1 MSSGAPIR
9 EFARPVRPPL
19 APEHE
24 GMNDLVYL
32 LVVLASFALLTLLAA
47 ALTRNADTGG
57 EER

>member
-1 MSSGAPIR
+1 
-9 EFARPVRPPL
+9 
-19 APEHE
+19 
-24 GMNDLVYL
+24 MNDLVYL